1 MTQSSRSYCRGSGI
15 KKKTID
21 TSLLSARDSRFSLT
35 GGLEMKLKLSEM
47 ASVAEIVGAFAIVI
61 SLVYVGVQ
69 LTQNTKGIRA
79 QSYYNVLSGKNA
91 LYRELA
97 ADEELFSTVIQ
108 GMVAD
113 PPLPSVIDGART
125 HLILYA
131 FMNEFETTYLL
142 YKADAIEEEIW
153 LRDKAQMAGMIGFPG
168 MRNWWSLAEQYFHRD
183 FVAEVAAT
191 EPILPI
197 TYDPSTGKFVKSAP
211 EDTFG
216 FSD

>member
-1 MTQSSRSYCRGSGI
+1 
-15 KKKTID
+15 
-21 TSLLSARDSRFSLT
+21 
-35 GGLEMKLKLSEM
+35 MKMKLSEL
-47 ASVAEIVGAFAIVI
+47 ASVAEIIGAFAIVI

-97 ADEELFSTVIQ
+97 SNTELLNTVLQ
-108 GMVAD
+108 GIAAD
-113 PPLPSVIDGART
+113 PPLSSVLDGQKT

-142 YKADAIEEEIW
+142 YVAGAVEEEIW

-168 MRNWWSLAEQYFHRD
+168 MSDWWSLAKQYFHKD
-183 FVAEVAAT
+183 FVAEVEAT
-191 EPILPI
+191 EPIVPI
-197 TYDPSTGKFVKSAP
+197 TYDPSTVKFIQSPPETGKW
-211 EDTFG
+211 
-216 FSD
+216 SD

>member
-1 MTQSSRSYCRGSGI
+1 
-15 KKKTID
+15 
-21 TSLLSARDSRFSLT
+21 
-35 GGLEMKLKLSEM
+35 MKLKLSEL
-47 ASVAEIVGAFAIVI
+47 ASVAEIIGAFAIVI

-97 ADEELFSTVIQ
+97 ADEELFNILSQ
-108 GMVAD
+108 GLAAD
-113 PPLPSVIDGART
+113 PPMSSISDGARA
-125 HLILYA
+125 HLIFYA

-142 YKADAIEEEIW
+142 YKADAVEEDIW
-153 LRDKAQMAGMIGFPG
+153 LRDRAQLAGMIGFPG
-168 MRNWWSLAEQYFHRD
+168 MIDWWNLAKQYFHKD

-197 TYDPSTGKFVKSAP
+197 TYDPSTGKFIQMLPK
-211 EDTFG
+211 DGKWF
-216 FSD
+216 D